1 MVHDRLQQEITTEKT
16 NVLED
21 HYVYT
26 AEYYK
31 NQWYGEVEIVGNS
44 GLSFTN
50 VQAGSGFQVSDQSG
64 ITSGIQARFTSN
76 GTYLQTVVSDTTWV
90 PAQTIP
96 NRPVYAYLVFNSGLD
111 AAEGTTARDRLNAD
125 GNRFALQA
133 RRIEFGGNAELSS
146 IFVDVFPAAVGER
159 NLVSQETNFIPAL
172 TDGMYRAVEGTS
184 NKNGLVGSIN
194 QANGTTE
201 VGVLSTFEFQ
211 LRLSGVFQNT
221 LYSGNLSIGVFNE
234 LPSS

>member
-1 MVHDRLQQEITTEKT
+1 
-16 NVLED
+16 VLED
-21 HYVYT
+21 HYQYT
-26 AEYYK
+26 AEYSK

-64 ITSGIQARFTSN
+64 LASGIQARFTSN

-111 AAEGTTARDRLNAD
+111 AAEGNIARDRLNAD

-133 RRIEFGGNAELSS
+133 RRIELGGNPELSS
-146 IFVDVFPAAVGER
+146 TFVDVFPDTVDSRDLSNSE
-159 NLVSQETNFIPAL
+159 SNFIPEL
-172 TDGMYRAVEGTS
+172 TDDMYRAVTGDNSSS

-201 VGVLSTFEFQ
+201 IGVLSTFEFQ

-221 LYSGNLSIGVFNE
+221 LYSGNLSIGVINE

>member
-31 NQWYGEVEIVGNS
+31 NQWYGEVSIVGNS

-50 VQAGSGFQVSDQSG
+50 VQAGSGFQISDQSG
-64 ITSGIQARFTSN
+64 IASGIQALFTSN
-76 GTYLQTVVSDTTWV
+76 GTYVQTIISETTWV
-90 PAQTIP
+90 PDETIP

-111 AAEGTTARDRLNAD
+111 AADNTTARNRLNTD
-125 GNRFALQA
+125 GNRFALQG
-133 RRIEFGGNAELSS
+133 RRIKLGTNESLSS
-146 IFVDVFPAAVGER
+146 TFVDILPAVVGIRDLESEGL
-159 NLVSQETNFIPAL
+159 NLIPAL
-172 TDGMYRAVEGTS
+172 DDGMYRAVDDSE
-184 NKNGLVGSIN
+184 NK
-194 QANGTTE
+194 T
-201 VGVLSTFEFQ
+201 GVLASISIADGTDEIGVVSIFELR

-221 LYSGNLSIGVFNE
+221 LYSGNLSIGVSNA
-234 LPSS
+234 LGN